1 MEATGKVAQ
10 VKEVEASLL
19 ILWFRC
25 MDANESAISRIVSQ
39 ELKIKTIIQLFYV
52 LLHLTFDIF
61 E

>member
-1 MEATGKVAQ
+1 VEATGKVAQ